1 MTHERDELA
10 LHAIELRELLDLCL
24 LHLVEA
30 SVRDRCGRL
39 LREERDRAQ
48 IELGEDLP
56 AGGVHVQHSEQLVP
70 VDERRADRALHL
82 DLVGFD
88 PGEVARVDLALHEKR
103 FSGLGDVPRDPLSE
117 PNPASVGMLV
127 PVRHRD
133 YEVGSFRQHH
143 RSGVA
148 VEKPHDASEHRV
160 EHDRELE
167 HVVHGLPRFEQQLHF
182 AETVGQSVV
191 NTRSSIKSRESL
203 RRCRSFSIARHRTR
217 CSAARPRYASPACR
231 RTRASR
237 SSATSR

>member
-56 AGGVHVQHSEQLVP
+56 AGGV
-70 VDERRADRALHL
+70 RALHL

-133 YEVGSFRQHH
+133 HEVGSFRQHH
-143 RSGVA
+143 RSAVA

-160 EHDRELE
+160 ELDRELE

-182 AETVGQSVV
+182 AETVGQSGRQP
-191 NTRSSIKSRESL
+191 RSSIKSRESL
-203 RRCRSFSIARHRTR
+203 RRCRSFSIA
-217 CSAARPRYASPACR
+217 
-231 RTRASR
+231 
-237 SSATSR
+237 